1 MLEDLTSLETLFLRG
16 NPISDYGPL
25 RSLKAVNPDVTI
37 DIDINNNP
45 PVFKDGSSTTRS
57 VAENTTSGQNIGSAI
72 AATDADTGDTL
83 TYTLGGTDASSFS
96 IVSTSGQLQTKASLD
111 YETKSSYTVTVEVSD
126 GNDGLD
132 SIDVTIN
139 VTDIDEIEPPLSD
152 RTAQVRDAIVSAVPG
167 VSDAADVTAAHLAA
181 ITTLN
186 LSGKSIT
193 SLKPGDFSGLTSLRW
208 LDLGG
213 NSISDVSAL
222 KNLTSLGTL
231 SLGGNSIS
239 DISTLENL
247 TSLVFLSLR
256 YNSISDISAL
266 ENLTSLT
273 NLDLQNNSISNI
285 SALENLTLLRNLNLS
300 ANYSISDISVL
311 KNLTSVV
318 YLNLEQ
324 NSISDVSALAGLIS
338 LDDLDIKNNLIAD
351 YGPLRRLKAA
361 NPDVDID
368 IDLNNNPPVF
378 SEGSSTTRSIAEN
391 TPSWRNIGAP
401 VSATDADN
409 DTLDYFLRGT
419 DAASFSVGLRSG
431 QLQNRVSFDYDT
443 KSSYSVTIVVS
454 DGNGGGNS
462 IDVIINVTEVIEIDP
477 PLSTRTQAV
486 RDAIVAAVPGVNST
500 AEVTGEQL
508 AAITALYLSNQN
520 ITSLK
525 AGDFDGLTTLSTLWL
540 SNNSISDLSPLE
552 DLTALTYLE
561 LYNNSIS
568 DLFPLKNLTTL
579 TSLHLS
585 GNSISDISLL
595 EDLTS
600 LTNLSLGYN
609 SISDITK
616 LKDLTSL
623 TSLSLGANSISDISV
638 LEELTSLTR
647 LDLFDNSISD
657 ISILEDLT
665 SLTQLH
671 LRGNSIS
678 DISALED
685 LTSLTNLR
693 LGRNAI
699 SDISAL
705 EDLTSLTLLELFDN
719 SISDIS
725 ALEDLT
731 SLTDVWLRD
740 NPISDYGPLRRLKAA
755 NPGVTID
762 INLSPVFSDGAS
774 TTRSIAENTASGQN
788 IGTSISATDV
798 NTGDTLT
805 YSLGGTD
812 ASSFSIVSTSG
823 QLQTRAALDYETK
836 TAYTVTISVSDGR
849 GGSDSITVTINIT
862 DISDIDPPLSDRTS
876 AVREAIV
883 AAIPR
888 VNSAAGVTEA
898 HLAAITSL
906 ELNRKGIKSLKI
918 GDFDGLN
925 SLTSLNLS
933 FNDISDISTL
943 KDLTSLT
950 ILNLWF
956 NELSD
961 ISPLEELTS
970 LTSLDLRDNSISDIS
985 ALGHLTSLTSL
996 RMNYNSI
1003 SDISALEDLTS
1014 LTSLSLSN
1022 NSINDISTLE
1032 KLTSLTSLS
1041 LSNNSIS
1048 DIPALED
1055 MTSLTSID
1063 LSNNSISDIS
1073 ALEDLTSLTSLSLQ
1087 SNSISDV
1094 SALEDLTSLKSLF
1107 LLGNPIS
1114 DYGPLRRLKAA
1125 NPGVIIDISFNYNLP
1140 QFSDGTST
1148 TRSIAE
1154 NSASGTNIGSAIA
1167 ATDADNDTLTY
1178 TLGGAD
1184 AEAFSIDSTTGHLKT
1199 SAALDYETKPSYTV
1213 TVTVS
1218 DGNGGSD
1225 SIDVTINV
1233 TDVHEIPITSVSDRT
1248 SAVRDAIVTAVPG
1261 VTNANQVTAAHLAA
1275 ITSLNLRGKSISAL
1289 NAGDFSGMSAL
1300 TSLNLFGNQLSNL
1313 PDGIFEGMTSLTT
1326 IRLSRNA
1333 VDPLPF
1339 NVSLEKVA
1347 DGQFKAVAPAGALF
1361 NIVLPIIVANGSI
1374 NGGATTLTIPHGG
1387 VESSTLTVTRTA
1399 GTTADVTVDIGRFPS
1414 LPRTH
1419 YGYALVKSDTLP
1431 LTVISGINTAPV
1443 FTDGASTTRSVAENT
1458 AIGQEIGTAVAATD
1472 TENDTL
1478 TYTLSGND
1486 ASLFDIDST
1495 TGQLKT
1501 NSALDYETKSSYT
1514 VTVTISD
1521 GNLTDTITVTI
1532 NVTDV
1537 QEVVTPERPPT
1548 NVAPEFLEGDSTT
1561 RLVLENTSAGVN
1573 IGNAFIATDANDDSL
1588 GYTLGGVDADSF
1600 ALNSSGQLKTKDAL
1614 DFETKRVY
1622 TVTIT
1627 VSDGELSNT
1636 ITVIIS
1642 VIDVNDTTFSA
1653 GFVPVADR
1661 TPEVRDAIVAA
1672 VPNVTV
1678 AANVTESQVGAITS
1692 LNLRGKGIS
1701 SLKTGDF
1708 SGMTALTSLN
1718 LFRNSLSSLP
1728 QGIFDGLTALTSLR
1742 LGGNAVDPIPLIVSL
1757 QQVGDGQFNAVIS
1770 TGAPFSI
1777 ILPIS
1782 VTNGSISSGGTS
1794 VTIPQGSMES
1804 ATFTVSGTP
1813 GSTTSPTV
1821 SIGTLPSLPTQH
1833 FGYSLALSNVCNR
1846 TEAVA
1851 EAIASAAGVSDCS
1864 AVTETELAMI
1874 TSLDLSNA
1882 FITSLNAGDLDG
1894 MFSLKTLYLDNNDLS
1909 SLPAGVFDDL
1919 VSLGSLHLNGNKLTT
1934 IPNGIFSNLTSL
1946 TNLYLQSND
1955 LSSLSSAAFNGL
1967 SSLSSINLQDNDFT
1981 SLPGGIF
1988 NGMPYLSSILLSNN
2002 RLTSL
2007 PNGIFSGLT
2016 QLSQLHLRGNPNAA
2030 STLSLTVTLQK
2041 VGTNQ
2046 LKAVAPTGAPFDM
2059 MIPIKVTNGTVVG
2072 GSTTLVIPI
2081 GSVESRP
2088 ITVTRTRGT
2097 VTAVTADIGT
2107 PLPSLPSKHNGY
2119 AVVKAS
2125 TLPLEVLPP
2134 LNKPPVFKDGAN
2146 TVRAIAENT
2155 AAGTNIGDPV
2165 TATDQD
2171 ANDTLTYTLGGTDAA
2186 SFTIDN
2192 TTGQLKTSASLDFE
2206 TKSSY
2211 TVTLTVSDGLATDT
2225 ITVTINVTD
2234 IDENRAPVFT
2244 EGNTATRTVAENTPA
2259 GTNIGTAIA
2268 ATDPDNDTLT
2278 WTLSGQDAKAF
2289 GIDTATGQLKTSAA
2303 LDYETKSVYSV
2314 SVSVSDGKII
2324 DLITMTIN
2332 VTDVEEVT
2340 TGQQQVIDGP
2350 SNNAPVF
2357 TDGSS
2362 TTRNVSEDAATGV
2375 DIGTPIAATD
2385 ADGHSLT
2392 YTLGGIDAAS
2402 FSLDST
2408 NGQLR
2413 TNTSL
2418 DFEIKSTYSVAIT
2431 VSDGTDSATIA
2442 VTINVVD
2449 ATENSAPE
2457 FTAGISTTRSI
2468 AENAG
2473 SGVDIGT
2480 PISATDADSDTLTYT
2495 LGGTDVSTFSIDS
2508 TTGQLRTDA
2517 FLDYETKS
2525 SYAITI
2531 TVSDGS
2537 LTDTINVTI
2546 NVTDVDEAPSNSEP
2560 VFTEGSSTTR
2570 SVDENSDSGID
2581 IGSAVSATDADDDTL
2596 SYSLSGTDAAS
2607 FSIDSSSG
2615 QISTSASLDYET
2627 TDSYAVTVNVSD
2639 GQGGISSISVT
2650 ISVSDVND
2658 APVFTAGS
2666 STTRTIA
2673 ENTIANTNIG
2683 TVITATD
2690 DDGDTLTYTLG
2701 GIDAAS
2707 FSIDS
2712 TTGQLQTQAALDYEN
2727 KASYSVIV
2735 TASDGSLT
2743 DSIAVTINV
2752 TPVNEAPTFTDGAA
2766 TTRQIAENVGANI
2779 NIGNAVAAT
2788 DPDGDTLT
2796 YTLGGTDAASFAI
2809 DATNGQ
2815 LQTEAALDF
2824 ETKQTY
2830 TVTISVA
2837 DGNGGTDTINVTIN
2851 VTDLDETPSNN
2862 APIFTDGT
2870 ITTRSVAEN
2879 TATGTNIGLPV
2890 AATDADQ
2897 NTLAYQLSGTDASS
2911 FSIVSTSGQL
2921 QTSAA
2926 LDYETQT
2933 SYTVTVTVTDGSS
2946 TDTITVTISVTN
2958 ANDAP
2963 VFTDGANTTRSI
2975 AENSAAGSNIG
2986 DAVAATDADGDTLT
3000 YTLGGTDTDSFS
3012 IVDTSGQL
3020 RTKDDLDYETKT
3032 SYSVT
3037 ISVSDGNGESD
3048 SINIIINVTNV
3059 NEAPIFSSSSAT
3071 FDISENSAKGTN
3083 IGTAL
3088 SATDPDSGDTLT
3100 YSLQR
3105 GDASSFSIDSATGQI
3120 SVNDALDYE
3129 AKNSYTDLAVR
3140 ATDSA
3145 GSIGAILVTVN
3156 VTDVNEA
3163 PTFTDGSTISRSV
3176 AENTGSGQDIGS
3188 AVSATDPDTDDTL
3201 VYSLGG
3207 DDATSFSIVSTS
3219 GQLRTKEALDYET
3232 KTSYSVTITVSDGSL
3247 TDTIT
3252 VTISVSDVQEN
3263 RAPTFSDGSSTS
3275 RSVAENTAA
3284 GQDIGS
3290 AVAATDADNDT
3301 LVYTLGGNDAAS
3313 FSINGTTGQL
3323 RTSAAL
3329 NYESDTSHSVT
3340 ISVSDGN
3347 GGSDSID
3354 VTINVTNV
3362 NEAPSFTDGSSTT
3375 RSIAENTVSGQNI
3388 GSAVAATDVDSE
3400 TTLVYTLS
3408 GANAASFSIVSTSGQ
3423 LQTSAALDYE
3433 TTTSYSVTITV
3444 SDGSLS
3450 DNITVTIDVTNVN
3463 EAPTFTDGSSTSR
3476 SIAEN
3481 TVSGQNIGDA
3491 VAATDVDS
3499 GTTLAYTLGGTDA
3512 SSFSIVSTSGQLQTS
3527 AALDYE
3533 TTKSYS
3539 VTITVSDGS
3548 LTDNITVTIN
3558 VTNVNEAAPTFT
3570 DGSSTSR
3577 SVAENTASG
3586 QNIGVA
3592 VSATDSDTG
3601 DTLIYSLGGTDVS
3614 SFSIVST
3621 TGQLQTSASL
3631 DYETTTSY
3639 SVTINVSDG
3648 SLTDS
3653 INVTI
3658 NVTNVNEAPSFTDGS
3673 STSRSV
3679 AENTASDTNIG
3690 SAVSATDP
3698 DADTTLAYTLGGT
3711 NASSFSIVST
3721 TGQLQT
3727 STALDYET
3735 TTSYSVTITVSDG
3748 SLTDNITVTIN
3759 VTDVDE
3765 TIINPALSARTQQ
3778 VREAIVAAVPG
3789 ITDADNV
3796 TAAHLGAISSLDIS
3810 NKSITSLAEGDFDGL
3825 TSLTSLNLSKN
3836 SISNISALED
3846 LTSLTHL
3853 FLNNNSISNISALE
3867 DLTSLKSLYLQHNSI
3882 SDISALED
3890 LTTLRNLSLAST
3902 SISNISALDGL
3913 TNLTSLNLH
3922 NNSVSNISALE
3933 GLTALTVL
3941 HLGYNSISDISAL
3954 DDLTALTWLNLQ
3966 QNSITDISHTE
3977 ALTALT
3983 NLSVSG
3989 NPISDY
3995 GPLRTLKAAIE
4006 AANKSIDID
4015 IDIDNNP
4022 PVFTDGYS
4030 TSRSI
4035 AENTASGTNI
4045 GTAIVATDTDT
4056 DDTLFYYL
4064 GKADDFESFSIV
4076 GTSGQLQTK
4085 AALDYETKSS
4095 YVVTVYVSDANDG
4108 LDRIFVT
4115 IFVVDV
4121 TGAAPP
4127 VETPPIVPDNTD
4139 LLSNFPNP
4147 FNPETWIPYQL
4158 AKPAE
4163 VTLTIYNMRGVV
4175 VRTIALG
4182 HQAAGVYTSRSRA
4195 IHWDGRNSIGEKVAT
4210 GLYFYTLKAGDFT
4223 ATRKMLIRK

>member
-1 MLEDLTSLETLFLRG
+1 M
-16 NPISDYGPL
+16 
-25 RSLKAVNPDVTI
+25 
-37 DIDINNNP
+37 
-45 PVFKDGSSTTRS
+45 
-57 VAENTTSGQNIGSAI
+57 
-72 AATDADTGDTL
+72 
-83 TYTLGGTDASSFS
+83 
-96 IVSTSGQLQTKASLD
+96 
-111 YETKSSYTVTVEVSD
+111 
-126 GNDGLD
+126 
-132 SIDVTIN
+132 
-139 VTDIDEIEPPLSD
+139 
-152 RTAQVRDAIVSAVPG
+152 
-167 VSDAADVTAAHLAA
+167 
-181 ITTLN
+181 
-186 LSGKSIT
+186 
-193 SLKPGDFSGLTSLRW
+193 
-208 LDLGG
+208 
-213 NSISDVSAL
+213 
-222 KNLTSLGTL
+222 
-231 SLGGNSIS
+231 
-239 DISTLENL
+239 
-247 TSLVFLSLR
+247 
-256 YNSISDISAL
+256 
-266 ENLTSLT
+266 
-273 NLDLQNNSISNI
+273 
-285 SALENLTLLRNLNLS
+285 
-300 ANYSISDISVL
+300 
-311 KNLTSVV
+311 
-318 YLNLEQ
+318 
-324 NSISDVSALAGLIS
+324 
-338 LDDLDIKNNLIAD
+338 
-351 YGPLRRLKAA
+351 
-361 NPDVDID
+361 
-368 IDLNNNPPVF
+368 
-378 SEGSSTTRSIAEN
+378 
-391 TPSWRNIGAP
+391 
-401 VSATDADN
+401 
-409 DTLDYFLRGT
+409 
-419 DAASFSVGLRSG
+419 
-431 QLQNRVSFDYDT
+431 
-443 KSSYSVTIVVS
+443 
-454 DGNGGGNS
+454 
-462 IDVIINVTEVIEIDP
+462 
-477 PLSTRTQAV
+477 
-486 RDAIVAAVPGVNST
+486 
-500 AEVTGEQL
+500 
-508 AAITALYLSNQN
+508 
-520 ITSLK
+520 
-525 AGDFDGLTTLSTLWL
+525 
-540 SNNSISDLSPLE
+540 
-552 DLTALTYLE
+552 
-561 LYNNSIS
+561 
-568 DLFPLKNLTTL
+568 
-579 TSLHLS
+579 
-585 GNSISDISLL
+585 
-595 EDLTS
+595 
-600 LTNLSLGYN
+600 
-609 SISDITK
+609 
-616 LKDLTSL
+616 
-623 TSLSLGANSISDISV
+623 
-638 LEELTSLTR
+638 
-647 LDLFDNSISD
+647 
-657 ISILEDLT
+657 
-665 SLTQLH
+665 
-671 LRGNSIS
+671 
-678 DISALED
+678 
-685 LTSLTNLR
+685 
-693 LGRNAI
+693 
-699 SDISAL
+699 
-705 EDLTSLTLLELFDN
+705 
-719 SISDIS
+719 
-725 ALEDLT
+725 
-731 SLTDVWLRD
+731 
-740 NPISDYGPLRRLKAA
+740 
-755 NPGVTID
+755 
-762 INLSPVFSDGAS
+762 
-774 TTRSIAENTASGQN
+774 
-788 IGTSISATDV
+788 TSI
-798 NTGDTLT
+798 G
-805 YSLGGTD
+805 
-812 ASSFSIVSTSG
+812 
-823 QLQTRAALDYETK
+823 
-836 TAYTVTISVSDGR
+836 
-849 GGSDSITVTINIT
+849 
-862 DISDIDPPLSDRTS
+862 
-876 AVREAIV
+876 
-883 AAIPR
+883 
-888 VNSAAGVTEA
+888 
-898 HLAAITSL
+898 
-906 ELNRKGIKSLKI
+906 
-918 GDFDGLN
+918 
-925 SLTSLNLS
+925 
-933 FNDISDISTL
+933 
-943 KDLTSLT
+943 
-950 ILNLWF
+950 
-956 NELSD
+956 
-961 ISPLEELTS
+961 
-970 LTSLDLRDNSISDIS
+970 
-985 ALGHLTSLTSL
+985 
-996 RMNYNSI
+996 
-1003 SDISALEDLTS
+1003 
-1014 LTSLSLSN
+1014 
-1022 NSINDISTLE
+1022 
-1032 KLTSLTSLS
+1032 
-1041 LSNNSIS
+1041 
-1048 DIPALED
+1048 
-1055 MTSLTSID
+1055 
-1063 LSNNSISDIS
+1063 
-1073 ALEDLTSLTSLSLQ
+1073 LQ

-1094 SALEDLTSLKSLF
+1094 SALEDLTSLKTLF
-1107 LLGNPIS
+1107 IIGNPIS
-1114 DYGPLRRLKAA
+1114 DYGPLRRLTAA
-1125 NPGVIIDISFNYNLP
+1125 IDAIANHPGLILDITIPAETSNNAPVFT
-1140 QFSDGTST
+1140 DGTST
-1148 TRSIAE
+1148 TRTVTE
-1154 NSASGTNIGSAIA
+1154 NTVAGTNIGTPIA

-1199 SAALDYETKPSYTV
+1199 SAALDYETKSSYTV
-1213 TVTVS
+1213 TVIVS

-1233 TDVHEIPITSVSDRT
+1233 TDVYEIPITSVSDRT
-1248 SAVRDAIVTAVPG
+1248 SAVRDAIITAVPG

-1289 NAGDFSGMSAL
+1289 NAGDFSGMTAL

-1313 PDGIFEGMTSLTT
+1313 PDGIFEGLTALTT

-1419 YGYALVKSDTLP
+1419 YGYTLVKSNTLP

-1514 VTVTISD
+1514 VTVTVSD

-1537 QEVVTPERPPT
+1537 QEVVTPEPPPT
-1548 NVAPEFLEGDSTT
+1548 NVAPEFLEGGSTS
-1561 RLVLENTSAGVN
+1561 RVVLENTPVGVN

-1708 SGMTALTSLN
+1708 SGMTGLTSLN

-1794 VTIPQGSMES
+1794 VIIPQGSMES

-1882 FITSLNAGDLDG
+1882 SITSLNAGDLDG

-1955 LSSLSSAAFNGL
+1955 LSSLSSTAFNGL

-2186 SFTIDN
+2186 SFSIDS

-2278 WTLSGQDAKAF
+2278 WTLSGQDAKTF
-2289 GIDTATGQLKTSAA
+2289 GIETATGQLKTSAA

-2314 SVSVSDGKII
+2314 SVSVSDGKIT
-2324 DLITMTIN
+2324 DLITVTIN
-2332 VTDVEEVT
+2332 VTDVEEET

-2392 YTLGGIDAAS
+2392 YTLGGTDAAS
-2402 FSLDST
+2402 FSIDST

-2418 DFEIKSTYSVAIT
+2418 DFEIKSTYSVTIT
-2431 VSDGTDSATIA
+2431 VSDGTDSATIS
-2442 VTINVVD
+2442 VMINVVD

-2457 FTAGISTTRSI
+2457 FIAGISTTRSI

-2495 LGGTDVSTFSIDS
+2495 LGGTDASTFSIDS

-2596 SYSLSGTDAAS
+2596 SYSLSGTGAAS
-2607 FSIDSSSG
+2607 FSIDSTSG

-2658 APVFTAGS
+2658 APVFTTGS
-2666 STTRTIA
+2666 STTRDIA
-2673 ENTIANTNIG
+2673 ENTAANTNIG
-2683 TVITATD
+2683 TVVSATD
-2690 DDGDTLTYTLG
+2690 ADGDTLTYTLG

-2707 FSIDS
+2707 FSLVS
-2712 TTGQLQTQAALDYEN
+2712 TSGQLQTQAALDYEN
-2727 KASYSVIV
+2727 KASYSVII
-2735 TASDGSLT
+2735 TAFDGSLT
-2743 DSIAVTINV
+2743 DSITVTINV
-2752 TPVNEAPTFTDGAA
+2752 TAVNEAPTFTDGAA

-2788 DPDGDTLT
+2788 DPDGDTLA

-2815 LQTEAALDF
+2815 LQTDAALDY
-2824 ETKQTY
+2824 ETKATY
-2830 TVTISVA
+2830 TVTISVS
-2837 DGNGGTDTINVTIN
+2837 DGNGGTDVITVTVS

-2862 APIFTDGT
+2862 PPIFTDGT

-2879 TATGTNIGLPV
+2879 TVSGTNIGLPV

-3059 NEAPIFSSSSAT
+3059 NEAPNFSSSSVT
-3071 FDISENSAKGTN
+3071 FDIAENSAKGTN

-3129 AKNSYTDLAVR
+3129 TKNSYTDLAVR

-3188 AVSATDPDTDDTL
+3188 AVAATDPDTDDTL

-3219 GQLRTKEALDYET
+3219 GQLRTKETLDYET

-3252 VTISVSDVQEN
+3252 VTINVSDVQEN

-3301 LVYTLGGNDAAS
+3301 LRYTLGGDDASS

-3329 NYESDTSHSVT
+3329 NYESNTSHSVT

-3362 NEAPSFTDGSSTT
+3362 NEAPTFTDGSTT
-3375 RSIAENTVSGQNI
+3375 SRSVAENTASGQNI

-3408 GANAASFSIVSTSGQ
+3408 GTDATSFSIVSTSGQ

-3476 SIAEN
+3476 SVAEN

-3533 TTKSYS
+3533 TT
-3539 VTITVSDGS
+3539 
-3548 LTDNITVTIN
+3548 
-3558 VTNVNEAAPTFT
+3558 
-3570 DGSSTSR
+3570 
-3577 SVAENTASG
+3577 
-3586 QNIGVA
+3586 
-3592 VSATDSDTG
+3592 
-3601 DTLIYSLGGTDVS
+3601 
-3614 SFSIVST
+3614 
-3621 TGQLQTSASL
+3621 
-3631 DYETTTSY
+3631 
-3639 SVTINVSDG
+3639 
-3648 SLTDS
+3648 
-3653 INVTI
+3653 
-3658 NVTNVNEAPSFTDGS
+3658 
-3673 STSRSV
+3673 
-3679 AENTASDTNIG
+3679 
-3690 SAVSATDP
+3690 
-3698 DADTTLAYTLGGT
+3698 
-3711 NASSFSIVST
+3711 
-3721 TGQLQT
+3721 
-3727 STALDYET
+3727 
-3735 TTSYSVTITVSDG
+3735 TSYSVTITVSDG

-3759 VTDVDE
+3759 VTDVTENSAPVFTDGTSTSRSVAENTASGQNIGTAIAATDADNDTLVYTLGGTDVASFSLVSTSGQLQTKAALDYETTTSYSVTVSVSDGNGGSDSITVTINVSDVDE
-3765 TIINPALSARTQQ
+3765 TTIDPALSDRTQQ
-3778 VREAIVAAVPG
+3778 VRDAIVAAVPG
-3789 ITDADNV
+3789 VTDADNV
-3796 TAAHLGAISSLDIS
+3796 TAAHLAAITSLS
-3810 NKSITSLAEGDFDGL
+3810 LGNKSITSLDSGDFDGL
-3825 TSLTSLNLSKN
+3825 TALRILDLNDNDLSSLPSGIFDKLTALTNLRLNDNDLSSLSSGIFDKLTALGALDLHDNDLSSLSSGIFDKLTTLTYLNLAGNGLSSLSSGIFDKLTALYTLELFSNDLSSLPSGIFDRLTVLGQLDLQYNEIIDVSELEGLTSLNRLILYSNPISDYTPLRTLKTTIEAANKSISIDIDIVNNPPLFTDGATTTRSVAENTAAGQNIGNAVTATDADTDDTLTYSLGGTDRASFGIVSTSGQLRTSAALDYETKSSYTVTVEVSDGNGALNRITVTINVRDVSDTITPVNERTQEVQTAIVAAIEGVNSANDVTTAHLAAITSLNFSPLIIGNNIITSLKTGDFSGMTALTELALVHHSISDISPLADLTSLTNLYLWDNSITDISALGSLTKLTELSLYSNSISDISVLANLISLTTLNLTGN

-3846 LTSLTHL
+3846 LTALTTLKLSSNSL
-3853 FLNNNSISNISALE
+3853 SNISALE
-3867 DLTSLKSLYLQHNSI
+3867 DLTSLTELRLHNNTISDITVLEYLTNLTTLVLSRNSI
-3882 SDISALED
+3882 SDVSALED
-3890 LTTLRNLSLAST
+3890 LTSLTL
-3902 SISNISALDGL
+3902 
-3913 TNLTSLNLH
+3913 LNP
-3922 NNSVSNISALE
+3922 N
-3933 GLTALTVL
+3933 
-3941 HLGYNSISDISAL
+3941 D
-3954 DDLTALTWLNLQ
+3954 
-3966 QNSITDISHTE
+3966 
-3977 ALTALT
+3977 
-3983 NLSVSG
+3983 

-3995 GPLRTLKAAIE
+3995 GPLRKLKAAIE
-4006 AANKSIDID
+4006 ANSGTILITIDIN
-4015 IDIDNNP
+4015 NNP
-4022 PVFTDGYS
+4022 PVFTDGSS
-4030 TSRSI
+4030 TSRSV
-4035 AENTASGTNI
+4035 AENTAAGQNI
-4045 GTAIVATDTDT
+4045 GDAIAATDADNHTLTYSLGGTD
-4056 DDTLFYYL
+4056 
-4064 GKADDFESFSIV
+4064 AESFSIV
-4076 GTSGQLQTK
+4076 STSGQLQTK

-4095 YVVTVYVSDANDG
+4095 YTVTVTAYDQNHG
-4108 LDRIFVT
+4108 GDRITVT
-4115 IFVVDV
+4115 ITVTDV
-4121 TGAAPP
+4121 ANAAPP
-4127 VETPPIVPDNTD
+4127 VETSPIIPDNTD
-4139 LLSNFPNP
+4139 LLTNFPNP

-4182 HQAAGVYTSRSRA
+4182 HKAAGLYTSRSRA
-4195 IHWDGRNSIGEKVAT
+4195 IHWDGRNSIGERVAT
-4210 GLYFYTLKAGDFT
+4210 GVYFYTLKTDDFT